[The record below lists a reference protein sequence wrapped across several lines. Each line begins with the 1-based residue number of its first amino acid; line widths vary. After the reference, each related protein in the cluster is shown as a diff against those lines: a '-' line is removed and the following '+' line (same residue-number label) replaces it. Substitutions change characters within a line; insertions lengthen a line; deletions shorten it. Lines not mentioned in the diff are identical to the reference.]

1 MTFKQFWAQV
11 FSKNVPVGAMTSWS
25 HMYNVILIIFHL
37 PYPKLIRKKSN
48 ARGINHKENTQLTAV
63 NTTEL
68 KQEAS

>member
-1 MTFKQFWAQV
+1 MITYVQCHFNYISPAIPKAY
-11 FSKNVPVGAMTSWS
+11 SK
-25 HMYNVILIIFHL
+25 
-37 PYPKLIRKKSN
+37 KKSN

>member
-1 MTFKQFWAQV
+1 MSFELYFTCHTQSLFEKK
-11 FSKNVPVGAMTSWS
+11 KN
-25 HMYNVILIIFHL
+25 Y
-37 PYPKLIRKKSN
+37 